1 MPMWIGKFHAMI
13 QSRITWIIFL
23 VIIVFSFVIW
33 GTPFL
38 FSGREERKRGA
49 AGILDGRPVS
59 RSEYWEALQHVRL
72 AVALAATG
80 RLPQMD
86 ERTEPMLRRLAW
98 QRIASLREADRL
110 GIKIRPD
117 EVQETIRSQPM
128 FQHEGRFRIE
138 LYKNFVGR
146 LLGETGLGESF
157 FEDHVAQELALQRL
171 RMITAQ
177 AVLAPPSDI
186 ARVFSV
192 IEDRFQIEYVE
203 IPRTIVENEVKVT
216 DAQIEE
222 YFARHKSDYEVPPR
236 VIVQYVH
243 FRADDHLNDVPTPEK
258 TDIEDY
264 YDEHRAEFTVE
275 VAEIATNNTVAGSV
289 SPGDAATNATAS
301 VQITTQQV
309 KKVRPLAEVQP
320 QIVEALRR
328 RMALDRAEQRA
339 LEFIGRISPD
349 RPTPPLSFEEAARQ
363 FGVEVRE
370 TPPLLRNVPL
380 ATIDAGERFNRAAF
394 ELRMEP
400 DQRFS
405 SPVRGTDG
413 YYVLWLK
420 ERLPS
425 RIPELAEVRAEVER
439 DAREEAITAA
449 LDARA
454 ESLLADLR
462 AGKLTLEAAATRW
475 NLPVHRPPEF
485 TATRTPTNHPS
496 VERLMGELATCNAG
510 EYTPVVRG
518 GVDGETRLI
527 ARVIARTP
535 APPGRL
541 MDMSRSIADLILR
554 EREASYH
561 RAFEA
566 ELLKRGN
573 LQDRIGGTRAAGEE
587 DTDRRDD
594 DGPPDS

>member
-1 MPMWIGKFHAMI
+1 MPMWIGKFHTMI
-13 QSRITWIIFL
+13 QSRLTWIIFL

-38 FSGREERKRGA
+38 FSGREERERGA

-72 AVALAATG
+72 AVALTATG
-80 RLPQMD
+80 QLPPMD
-86 ERTEPMLRRLAW
+86 ERTEPTLRQLAW
-98 QRIASLREADRL
+98 QRIAALREAARL
-110 GIKIRPD
+110 GITIPSD
-117 EVQETIRSQPM
+117 EVQETIRAQPM
-128 FQHEGRFRIE
+128 FQHEGRFRLE
-138 LYKNFVGR
+138 LYRNFVRR
-146 LLGETGLGESF
+146 LLGETQTDQAF
-157 FEDHVAQELALQRL
+157 FEDHVAQELTLQRL
-171 RMITAQ
+171 RMVTAQ
-177 AVLAPPSDI
+177 AVLAPPSDV

-192 IEDRFQIEYVE
+192 IEDKFQIEYLE
-203 IPRTIVENEVKVT
+203 IPRAVVENEVKVT

-222 YFARHKSDYEVPPR
+222 YFARHKSNYEVPPR

-243 FRADDHLNDVPTPEK
+243 FRAEDQLKEIPPPGT

-264 YDEHRAEFTVE
+264 YDEHRTEFTVE
-275 VAEIATNNTVAGSV
+275 LPEIVTNTLVGLAA
-289 SPGDAATNATAS
+289 PGDPATNATTT

-309 KKVRPLAEVQP
+309 RTVRPLAEVQP

-328 RMALDRAEQRA
+328 RMALDRAEQLA

-380 ATIDAGERFNRAAF
+380 ATVDAGERFNRAAF
-394 ELRMEP
+394 ELRMDP

-405 SPVRGTDG
+405 SPVRGSDG
-413 YYVLWLK
+413 SYVLWLK
-420 ERLPS
+420 ERLPP
-425 RIPELAEVRAEVER
+425 RIPELGEVRAEVER
-439 DAREEAITAA
+439 DAREKAITAA
-449 LDARA
+449 LDALA
-454 ESLLADLR
+454 EPLLADLR
-462 AGKLTLEAAATRW
+462 AGKLTLEAAAARW

-485 TATRTPTNHPS
+485 TATHTPTNHPA
-496 VERLMGELATCNAG
+496 VERLMGELATCNTE
-510 EYTPVVRG
+510 EYTPVIRG
-518 GVDGETRLI
+518 GNDGETRLI

-535 APPGRL
+535 APPRRL

-573 LQDRIGGTRAAGEE
+573 LQDRIGGGHAPNEE
-587 DTDRRDD
+587 SQQSDD